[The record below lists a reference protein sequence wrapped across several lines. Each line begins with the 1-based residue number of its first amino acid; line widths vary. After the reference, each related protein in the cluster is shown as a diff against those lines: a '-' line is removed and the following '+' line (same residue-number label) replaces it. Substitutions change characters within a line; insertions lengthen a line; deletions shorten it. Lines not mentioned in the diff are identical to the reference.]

1 MINFLTKKINKRWI
15 GFFIIFAI
23 FAITIWSSNKIVQ
36 ELKREEHKRVENYA
50 RSLEL
55 ISSSEFLDSK
65 TQDFLFK
72 LIEDNKSIPV
82 VLVDEK
88 GVIIDSK
95 NIDKSI
101 LNDSVQLE
109 KYINKMK
116 SSEQT
121 IDVELIGTKNYVYFK
136 NSNLLNQLQYY
147 PLIIIVLVLLFFG
160 FSYWY
165 FKTIRDTERSYLWA
179 GMAKETAHQIGTPL
193 SSLMG
198 WVELLKLED
207 IDQTSV
213 IEIEKDVDRLKHI
226 AERFS
231 KIGSTSELKLSDI
244 VSTSKQTVDY
254 ISQRISKGIEVN
266 FKTDVEEYNIYL
278 NASLYTWVI
287 ENLMKNAAD
296 AMQNKGVLDIVITT
310 TANKFVEISIS
321 DTGSGIPIKLQKK
334 IFEPGFTTKKRGW
347 GLGLSLAKR
356 IVEEYHNGKIF
367 VSKSSKET
375 GTEFKIL
382 LKK

>member
-1 MINFLTKKINKRWI
+1 MRNFLTKKINKRWI
-15 GFFIIFAI
+15 GFFIIFVI
-23 FAITIWSSNKIVQ
+23 FAITLWSSNKIVQ

-50 RSLEL
+50 KSLEL

-82 VLVDEK
+82 ALVDEK
-88 GVIIDSK
+88 GTIADTK
-95 NIDKSI
+95 NIDESI
-101 LNDSVQLE
+101 VKDSAQLK
-109 KYINKMK
+109 KYVNKMK
-116 SSEQT
+116 TTEQN
-121 IDVELIGTKNYVYFK
+121 IEVELIGTKNYVYFK
-136 NSNLLNQLQYY
+136 NSTLLNQLQYY
-147 PLIIIVLVLLFFG
+147 PLIIILLILLFFG

-165 FKTIRDTERSYLWA
+165 FKTIRDTEKSYLWA

-213 IEIEKDVDRLKHI
+213 VEIEKDVDRLKHI

-231 KIGSTSELKLSDI
+231 KIGSTSELNQTDLI
-244 VSTSKQTVDY
+244 ATSRHTINY

-266 FKTDVEEYNIYL
+266 FKADVEEFNINL
-278 NASLYTWVI
+278 NPSLYSWVI

-310 TANKFVEISIS
+310 TNKFVEISMT
-321 DTGSGIPIKLQKK
+321 DTGSGIPTKLQKK

-356 IVEEYHNGKIF
+356 IIEEYHKGKIF
-367 VSKSSKET
+367 VAKSSKDT

-382 LKK
+382 LRK

>member
-1 MINFLTKKINKRWI
+1 MRNFLTKKINKRWI
-15 GFFIIFAI
+15 GFFIIFVI
-23 FAITIWSSNKIVQ
+23 FAITLWSSNKIVQ

-50 RSLEL
+50 KSLEL

-82 VLVDEK
+82 ALVDEK
-88 GVIIDSK
+88 GTIADTK
-95 NIDKSI
+95 NIDESI
-101 LNDSVQLE
+101 VKDSAQLK
-109 KYINKMK
+109 KYVNKMK
-116 SSEQT
+116 TTEQN
-121 IDVELIGTKNYVYFK
+121 IEVELIGTKNYVYFK
-136 NSNLLNQLQYY
+136 NSTLLNQLQYY
-147 PLIIIVLVLLFFG
+147 PLIIILLILLFFG

-165 FKTIRDTERSYLWA
+165 FKTIRDTEKSYLWA

-213 IEIEKDVDRLKHI
+213 VEIEKDVDRLKHI

-231 KIGSTSELKLSDI
+231 KIGSTSELNQTDLI
-244 VSTSKQTVDY
+244 ATSRHTINY

-266 FKTDVEEYNIYL
+266 FKADVEEFNINL
-278 NASLYTWVI
+278 NPSLYSWVI

-310 TANKFVEISIS
+310 TNKFVEISMT
-321 DTGSGIPIKLQKK
+321 DTGSGIPTKLQKK

-356 IVEEYHNGKIF
+356 IIEEYHKGKIF
-367 VSKSSKET
+367 VAKSSKET

-382 LKK
+382 LRK